1 MLRSA
6 VTLLRTLGK
15 PGLPSMSF
23 ASSFRNTSRALLC
36 PISRL
41 IPAVLLSA
49 MGLSTSAQAQSG
61 TPVTFFIEAEDFNFN
76 RGQTIPSASVI
87 PYLGGAYV
95 GLSNAVST
103 VDYSRTSNSISPL
116 YRNDKR
122 IPIAVSSDKSR
133 DGVTLT
139 QNFRLSELNGAEWFN
154 YTRTLPP
161 GKYLAYAAM
170 SHQDV
175 ADDLLQGSISVVTS
189 AATNNVQTV
198 VRKGSFKAPGTG
210 SWDVNRLVGL
220 KDTAGRFAIVDLGSN
235 SIIRFTATKG
245 WIDYMKFVTARPP
258 VIANQPTEVTV
269 IENTPAS
276 FSLTLGSD
284 DFAAFQ
290 WQTNQVNVLRAT
302 NASFSFVPTLAFDG
316 AQVRCVLTNVLGTNI
331 SDVVTLH
338 VQPDKV
344 RPLVVQAL
352 NLGNQVIRVFF
363 NESVSVP
370 AGAASANF
378 SVSGGMQVSGVSQGS
393 DATSLDLALS
403 TTMTYDTA
411 YVVTM
416 SSVPDIAAAPNLI
429 LPNSTISFTSIQ
441 YVAADIG
448 RPGVT
453 GSVTRVAGGF
463 NVTGAGSD
471 VGSTADQFGF
481 SWEPKVGDFDV
492 QTRVANASITDS
504 FLHAG
509 LMARETLATNSPFAG
524 SFASS
529 AQLGCF
535 FKSRKTV
542 GAVVTSST
550 FPGGVPVNYPDT
562 WLRLRRV
569 GNTLS
574 GFASLDGHSWAL
586 LGTNLYTTLSNTLL
600 VGFALS
606 SQSAT
611 LATRV
616 EFRDVGPTADPTE
629 VTSLPDRESL
639 GASSRRTGLVFS
651 EVMYHPRPK
660 AGSTANLEFIELY
673 NAGAIFDELKGY
685 KITGG
690 VTYNFPD
697 NLIIRPG
704 QFLIIA
710 ADPAAVEQEY
720 GITGVLGPWSGTLNN
735 SGDTIELKDGR
746 DAMKLQMTYDSKAP
760 WPVAADGAGSS
771 LVLSRPSY
779 GEDSPKAWSASRFIG
794 GSPGQMD
801 SVESSKLKNLVIN
814 EFLANTAAPQSD
826 FVELYNHSNDPVDLS
841 GSFLTDDATTN
852 KFRIPEGTSIPA
864 RGFLSFSE
872 ETLGFA
878 LNAAG
883 EAIYLIDP
891 SSTRIIDAVSF
902 DGQEAGVSSG
912 RYPDG
917 ASDIRRLRGVTPG
930 APNALWRV
938 EDVVINEIMYSPIS
952 QNSADEY
959 VELYNRSAAPVN
971 VGGWRF
977 TAGVNF
983 VIPSG
988 TVIAPDGYLVIA
1000 KDAARLISRNPQL
1013 TAGNTLGNFSGTLA
1027 NGGERIALAKPTA
1040 IAAAEGQP
1048 ANPPSFDAVV
1058 TEVSYGVAGR
1068 WGKWSDAGGSS
1079 LELIDSRA
1087 DLLQA
1092 SSWADSDES
1101 AKAPWTDMSI
1111 TNTLFNGNGAFAP
1124 NRLHVSLHGP
1134 GECLVDEVDVRKVG
1148 STNLL
1153 LNGNFQSTNTSL
1165 KWELFGNHSNS
1176 TIDTNGGFEDS
1187 RCLHVRALGDGDTG
1201 VNSNRRTVQSGLV
1214 AGNTASINA
1223 KVRWIAGWPEILF
1236 RLHGSWLELPGRM
1249 TVPTNL
1255 GTPGL
1260 PNSRRV
1266 ANAGPAISLVKHT
1279 PALPRANQAVL
1290 VTCQVEDTDAVGAV
1304 TLRYRYDP
1312 AVTLT
1317 NVVMR
1322 DDGTGGD
1329 VIAGDGIY
1337 SGVIPGRASGLAAFR
1352 IEATDASGSPASTVF
1367 PANAPAQE
1375 CLIRWSE
1382 VSPFGTFQHYHL
1394 WSTAATEA
1402 ARGGSTALNNTF
1414 RDATLVQGN
1423 GRIIYNAG
1431 FRDKGSP
1438 FHGGVGDFAVTVA
1451 ADDLL
1456 LGVRDRV
1463 FGATGNGGAEDTG
1476 IRGRTANW
1484 FQREMGLPYLHAH
1497 YIFFY
1502 RNGSLHQSISEDAE
1516 QPSNPYAEAWYPSGE
1531 PGELLKIAVW
1541 FEDDGTD
1548 SNTQATMEAFRTPT
1562 GALDLKRYRWNW
1574 QLRANDSANNYTNF
1588 FNLVETLNGSGDY
1601 VPGMLAIADM
1611 QEWMRVFAYHRVMG
1625 NWDSWTYN
1633 VGQNMYIYRQPGAK
1647 WVLIP
1652 WDIDFVLGLGGAAQD
1667 PLWGGQDPVAN
1678 TRLYD
1683 NFTFRRMLYQAFQDA
1698 IAGPMQ
1704 PSRYAPQIDARR
1716 TILVKNKVTLA
1727 APTFGTDYI
1736 DPRREFLR
1744 SEIAKADVSGLNIT
1758 NNAGTNYISSTAV
1771 TTLSGTA
1778 PLAVASIE
1786 INGVPY
1792 PIKWT
1797 GYTSFSIQVPL
1808 NTGANVLNLVGYDQH
1823 GKAVAGAT
1831 DTITAIYNGVPQQ
1844 AKDFVVISEIHY
1856 NPLEP
1861 RASFVELFNR
1871 STTTPFDL
1879 SGFRFEGLSYTF
1891 PEGSLIAANSYLI
1904 LAKSKAGF
1912 SIAYGSTIPVWDEF
1926 SGSLSDSGE
1935 HLALIKPGI
1944 TPDQDVVV
1952 TDVNY
1957 EGKAPWPLTPNGTG
1971 PSLQLIDPTRDV
1983 YRVGN
1988 WAATAADNINRVTPG
2003 RTNTVRQSIAAFP
2016 LLWINEVLPSNQS
2029 GPTDNAGQ
2037 RDPYIE
2043 LYNSGTTTLDLSAFY
2058 LTDTYSNLTRWQFPA
2073 GTTLAAKQYLV
2084 VWADGDVAQNA
2095 AGVPHTSFR
2104 LTAGTGSVALVR
2116 LQGSPAAPAVMDY
2129 LNYSGIPA
2137 DRGFGDYPD
2146 GEPRNRQLFYFLTPG
2161 ATNNPVFPD
2170 ISVTINE
2177 VMAANQKTITDTV
2190 SGKFSDWVELY
2201 NGGNAP
2207 VDLTGYRLTDSLTNR
2222 TQFVIPAGYVI
2233 PAKGFLLVWADGDPA
2248 LNAPS
2253 RPDLHVNFKLSDTG
2267 EEIGLYAP
2275 DDRLVDGFA
2284 FGPQIA
2290 DFSLGRY
2297 PDGAPAPL
2305 FYMPTPTP
2313 RKKNDLTL
2321 ANLPPSVTAVSARTV
2336 PEMVPMSV
2344 QILATDPNPG
2354 QTLTYSLAGTV
2365 PGGVSIHPATGLL
2378 AWTPS
2383 EEQGPGEYVVQVLVT
2398 DDGLP
2403 PAVVAVDVAI
2413 KVTEINQAPVVAPVA
2428 DQDLIVGKTLRFT
2441 VDATDSDT
2449 PSQILGFTMP
2459 AGNPLGAG
2467 VNPQTGGFT
2476 WTPSFDQI
2484 GDHVVTIL
2492 TTDSGVPPLGTPIS
2506 FKVHVREPDQITPP
2520 LITFNVAPNGEVTL
2534 YWPAVEGAI
2543 YRVEYKEHLSDE
2555 SWLGLQNVLGVNGT
2569 ASISGLDSAAQPE
2582 RYYRVVVLQ

>member
-1 MLRSA
+1 
-6 VTLLRTLGK
+6 
-15 PGLPSMSF
+15 MSF
-23 ASSFRNTSRALLC
+23 ASLIRNTSRALLC
-36 PISRL
+36 PIPRL
-41 IPAVLLSA
+41 LPAVVLSA
-49 MGLSTSAQAQSG
+49 LGIASTAQAQSG
-61 TPVTFFIEAEDFNFN
+61 APISFFIEAEDFNFN
-76 RGQTIPSASVI
+76 RGQSLPAASVI

-116 YRNDKR
+116 YRNDRR
-122 IPIAVSSDKSR
+122 IPIAASSDLQR
-133 DGVTLT
+133 DGVSVTP
-139 QNFRLSELNGAEWFN
+139 NFRLSELNGGEWFN
-154 YTRTLPP
+154 YTRNLPP

-175 ADDLLQGSISVVTS
+175 ADDLLQGSISIITS

-210 SWDVNRLVGL
+210 SWDTNRLVGL
-220 KDTAGRFAIVDLGSN
+220 KDTAGRFAILDLGSN

-245 WIDYMKFVTARPP
+245 WLDYMKFVTARPP
-258 VIANQPTEVTV
+258 VISNQPTDVTV
-269 IENTPAS
+269 IENTPAT

-284 DFAAFQ
+284 DFAAIQ

-302 NASFSFVPTLAFDG
+302 NTSFSFVPTLAYNG
-316 AQVRCVLTNVLGTNI
+316 AQVRCVLTNTLGTNI
-331 SDVVTLH
+331 SDTVTLR
-338 VQPDKV
+338 VQPDTV
-344 RPLVVQAL
+344 RPVAVRAM
-352 NLGNQVIRVFF
+352 NLGNQVIRIFF
-363 NESVSVP
+363 SESVSVP

-378 SVSGGMQVSGVSQGS
+378 SVSGGIQVTSVSQPS
-393 DATSLDLALS
+393 DANSLDITLS
-403 TTMTYDTA
+403 TALAYDTA
-411 YVVTM
+411 YVVTL
-416 SSVPDIAAAPNLI
+416 SGVPDIAATPNLV
-429 LPNSTISFTSIQ
+429 LPNSTIAFTSVQ
-441 YVAADIG
+441 YVATDIG
-448 RPGVT
+448 RPGVA
-453 GSVTRVAGGF
+453 GSLTRVPGGF
-463 NVTGAGSD
+463 DVTGAGSD
-471 VGSTADQFGF
+471 VGPNSDQFEF
-481 SWEPKVGDFDV
+481 SWEPKAGDFDLQV
-492 QTRVANASITDS
+492 RVASALITDS

-509 LMARETLATNSPFAG
+509 LMARETLATNAPFAA

-535 FKSRKTV
+535 FKTRKTV
-542 GAVVTSST
+542 GAAVTTSS

-569 GNTLS
+569 GNILS
-574 GFASLDGHSWAL
+574 GFASLDGRSWAL
-586 LGTNLYTTLSNTLL
+586 LGTNSYTTLSNTLL

-606 SQSAT
+606 SQSST
-611 LATRV
+611 LPTRV
-616 EFRDVGPTADPTE
+616 EFRDIGPTASPNE
-629 VTSLPDRESL
+629 VSSLPDRETL
-639 GASSRRTGLVFS
+639 GATSRRTGLVFS
-651 EVMYHPRPK
+651 EVMYHPRQKP
-660 AGSTANLEFIELY
+660 GITANLEFIEIY

-690 VTYNFPD
+690 ITYNFPD

-704 QFLIIA
+704 QFLVIA

-720 GITGVLGPWSGTLNN
+720 GITGVLGPWTGTLNN

-760 WPVAADGAGSS
+760 WPVAADGAGAS
-771 LVLSRPSY
+771 LVLTRPSY
-779 GEDSPKAWSASRFIG
+779 GEDSPKAWSASRLVG

-801 SVESSKLKNLVIN
+801 SLDSSRLRSVVIN

-841 GSFLTDDATTN
+841 GSFLTDDASTN
-852 KFRIPEGTSIPA
+852 KFRIPEGTTIPA
-864 RGFLSFSE
+864 RGFLSFDESI
-872 ETLGFA
+872 LGFG
-878 LNAAG
+878 LNASG

-891 SSTRIIDAVSF
+891 TSTRIIDAVSF
-902 DGQEAGVSSG
+902 GGQEAGVSSG

-917 ASDIRRLRGVTPG
+917 SADIRRLRAVTPG
-930 APNALWRV
+930 AANALWRV
-938 EDVVINEIMYSPIS
+938 EDVVINEIMYAPIT

-959 VELYNRSAAPVN
+959 IELYNRSAAPVN
-971 VGGWRF
+971 LGGWRF
-977 TAGVNF
+977 TAGINF
-983 VIPSG
+983 VIPAG
-988 TVIAPDGYLVIA
+988 TTLAPNGYLVIA
-1000 KDAARLISRNPQL
+1000 KDAARLIARNPQL
-1013 TAGNTLGNFSGTLA
+1013 SAANTLGNYSGTLA
-1027 NGGERIALAKPTA
+1027 NSGERVALARPA
-1040 IAAAEGQP
+1040 SVASAEGQP

-1058 TEVSYGVAGR
+1058 TEVTYGVAGR
-1068 WGKWSDAGGSS
+1068 WGKWSNGGGSS
-1079 LELIDSRA
+1079 LELIDARA

-1092 SSWADSDES
+1092 SSWADSDET
-1101 AKAPWTDMSI
+1101 AKAPWTDLSI
-1111 TNTLFNGNGAFAP
+1111 TNSLFNGNPAFAP

-1134 GECLVDEVDVRKVG
+1134 GECLVDEVDLRKVG
-1148 STNLL
+1148 STNLV
-1153 LNGNFQSTNTSL
+1153 LNGNFQSTNTSQ

-1187 RCLHVRALGDGDTG
+1187 RCLHVRSSGDGDTG
-1201 VNSNRRTVQSGLV
+1201 VNSNRRNLQPGLT
-1214 AGNTASINA
+1214 AGNTASISA
-1223 KVRWIAGWPEILF
+1223 KVRWLAGWPEILF

-1260 PNSRRV
+1260 PNSRKV
-1266 ANAGPAISLVKHT
+1266 ANGGPAISSVNHA
-1279 PALPRANQAVL
+1279 PALPRASQPVL
-1290 VTCQVEDTDAVGAV
+1290 VTCQVEDTDGLASVM
-1304 TLRYRYDP
+1304 LRYRYDP
-1312 AVTLT
+1312 VLTLT

-1329 VIAGDGIY
+1329 AIAGDGIY
-1337 SGVIPGRASGLAAFR
+1337 SGIIPGRASGVAAFR
-1352 IEATDASGSPASTVF
+1352 IEATDAAASAATSVF
-1367 PANAPAQE
+1367 PASAPVQE
-1375 CLIRWSE
+1375 CLIRWGE

-1438 FHGGVGDFAVTVA
+1438 FHGGVGDFAVTVP
-1451 ADDLL
+1451 DDDILM
-1456 LGVRDRV
+1456 GARDRV
-1463 FGATGNGGAEDTG
+1463 FGATGNGGSEDTG
-1476 IRGRTANW
+1476 VRGRTANW

-1497 YIFFY
+1497 YILFY
-1502 RNGSLHQSISEDAE
+1502 RNGSLHQSVSEDAE

-1531 PGELLKIAVW
+1531 PGELFKIAVW
-1541 FEDDGTD
+1541 FEDDATD

-1588 FNLVETLNGSGDY
+1588 FNLVETLNASGDY
-1601 VPGMLAIADM
+1601 VPGMLALADM

-1633 VGQNMYIYRQPGAK
+1633 VGQNMFIYRQPGAK

-1652 WDIDFVLGLGGAAQD
+1652 WDIDFVLGLGGAPQD

-1678 TRLYD
+1678 TRIYD

-1704 PSRYAPQIDARR
+1704 PSRYGPQIEARR
-1716 TILVKNKVTLA
+1716 LILAKNKIALSSPATI
-1727 APTFGTDYI
+1727 GTDYI

-1744 SEIAKADVSGLNIT
+1744 SEIAKVDVSGLSIT
-1758 NNAGTNYISSTAV
+1758 NNAGSNYVSSTSV
-1771 TTLSGTA
+1771 TTIAGSA
-1778 PLAVASIE
+1778 PFAVATIE

-1792 PIKWT
+1792 PVKWT
-1797 GYTSFSIQVPL
+1797 GYTSYAIQVPL

-1823 GKAVAGAT
+1823 GKPVPGAS

-1844 AKDFVVISEIHY
+1844 AKDFVEISEIHY

-1861 RASFVELFNR
+1861 RASFVELYNR

-1879 SGFRFEGLSYTF
+1879 SGFQFGGLSYTF

-1926 SGSLSDSGE
+1926 GGSLSDTGE
-1935 HLALIKPGI
+1935 RLALIKPGA
-1944 TPDQDVVV
+1944 TPDLDVVV
-1952 TDVNY
+1952 SEVRY
-1957 EGKAPWPLTPNGTG
+1957 EGKAPWPVAPNGTG

-1988 WAATAADNINRVTPG
+1988 WAATAADSLNRVTPG
-2003 RTNTVRQSIAAFP
+2003 RTNSVRQSIAAFP

-2043 LYNSGTTTLDLSAFY
+2043 LYNSGATTLDLSAYY
-2058 LTDTYSNLTRWQFPA
+2058 LTDTYTNLTRWQFPA
-2073 GTTLAAKQYLV
+2073 GTTLGPKQFLL
-2084 VWADGDVAQNA
+2084 VWADGDVGQTV
-2095 AGVPHTSFR
+2095 AGVPHTNFR

-2116 LQGSPAAPAVMDY
+2116 MQGSPAAPAVMDY
-2129 LNYSGIPA
+2129 MNYSGIPV
-2137 DRGFGDYPD
+2137 DRGLGDYPD
-2146 GEPRNRQLFYFLTPG
+2146 GEPRNRQLIYFVTPG

-2170 ISVTINE
+2170 VSVTINE
-2177 VMAANQKTITDTV
+2177 VMASNQKTITDTAN
-2190 SGKFSDWVELY
+2190 GKFSDWVELY

-2207 VDLTGYRLTDSLTNR
+2207 VDLTGYRLTDTLTNK

-2248 LNAPS
+2248 LNSPS
-2253 RPDLHVNFKLSDTG
+2253 RPDLHVNFKLAETG

-2284 FGPQIA
+2284 FGAQIA

-2297 PDGAPAPL
+2297 PDGAAAPL
-2305 FYMPTPTP
+2305 IYMPTPTP
-2313 RKKNDLTL
+2313 RKKNDLTH
-2321 ANLPPSVTAVSARTV
+2321 ANLPPTVTAVAERTV

-2344 QILATDPNPG
+2344 QIVATDPNPG
-2354 QTLTYSLAGTV
+2354 QTLSYSLTGTV
-2365 PGGVSIHPATGLL
+2365 PSGVAIHPATGLL
-2378 AWTPS
+2378 TWTPG
-2383 EEQGPGEYVVQVLVT
+2383 EDQGPGNYVIRVLVT

-2403 PAVVAVDVAI
+2403 ASSVPVDVSI
-2413 KVTEINQAPVVAPVA
+2413 RVTEVNQAPLVTPMA
-2428 DQDLIVGKTLRFT
+2428 DQDLVFGKTLRFT
-2441 VDATDSDT
+2441 VDAIDPDIPAQS
-2449 PSQILGFTMP
+2449 LGFTLP
-2459 AGNPLGAG
+2459 VGNPLGAG
-2467 VNPQTGGFT
+2467 VHPQTGGFT

-2492 TTDSGVPPLGTPIS
+2492 TTDNGVPPLTTPMS
-2506 FKVHVREPDQITPP
+2506 FKVHVREPDPVPAPVIA
-2520 LITFNVAPNGEVTL
+2520 FNVAPNGEVTL
-2534 YWPAVEGAI
+2534 YWPAVEGVI
-2543 YRVEYKEHLSDE
+2543 YRVEYKEHLSDAT
-2555 SWLGLQNVLGVNGT
+2555 WLGLQNVLGVNGT
-2569 ASISGLDSAAQPE
+2569 ASITGLDTAAQPE
-2582 RYYRVVVLQ
+2582 RYYRVVVQQ